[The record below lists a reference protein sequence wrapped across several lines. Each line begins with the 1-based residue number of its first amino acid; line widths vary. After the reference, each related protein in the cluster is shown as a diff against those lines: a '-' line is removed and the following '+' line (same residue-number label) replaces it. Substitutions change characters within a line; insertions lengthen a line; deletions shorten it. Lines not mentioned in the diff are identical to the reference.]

1 MMRRSLITASL
12 VLGIALVPLLAHAE
26 TVAIVGGTVYPVS
39 GPRITSGTVVLTDGR
54 ISAVG
59 ANVAVPK
66 GARTIDAR
74 GKIVTPGLIAAATQL
89 GLSEVGGERS
99 TNNAGSHGPIAAA
112 FKPWYGFFSESAY
125 IAPTRED
132 GVTTVG
138 VVPSGGFISGQIA
151 MMDLDRGTA
160 SDMLL
165 RAPVAMSAS
174 LRSGR
179 FDGMYDDETA
189 GAPNTAGNE
198 IDNGPNS
205 RGEAFGRLHALLEDV
220 RFYAKHRTGY
230 DNGNLRGLA
239 TSRDDLEA
247 LIPVAS
253 GTEPLV
259 LQADREDDINW
270 ALRFARDE
278 RIRLVIAGG
287 AEAWKIAPRIA
298 AAHVPVLAGAMNNL
312 PTSFDTLNQRHENLA
327 ILRKA
332 GVDVV
337 IVGNTGGG
345 DDEATFNVRN
355 IRYEAGNAVV
365 AGLSHDEALRAI
377 TLAPAT
383 VFGVGDKVGSLSVG
397 KEANVIVWDGDP
409 FEFATRAEHVF
420 VRGHE
425 IAERTRQDQLIDRYL
440 HLPPTRN

>member
-1 MMRRSLITASL
+1 MRRSLIAAAAAI
-12 VLGIALVPLLAHAE
+12 VVGIAPALAQAE

-39 GPRITSGTVVLTDGR
+39 GPRINRGTVVITNGR

-59 ANVAVPK
+59 SSVAVPA

-74 GKIVTPGLIAAATQL
+74 GKIVTPGLIAAQTQI
-89 GLSEVGGERS
+89 GLSEIGGERS
-99 TNNAGSHGPIAAA
+99 TNNASAHGPIAAA
-112 FKPWYGFFSESAY
+112 FQPWYGFFSESAW
-125 IAPTRED
+125 IASTRED

-138 VVPSGGFISGQIA
+138 IVPSGGFISGQIA

-165 RAPVAMSAS
+165 RGPVAIGAS

-179 FDGMYDDETA
+179 GEGMYDDETA

-220 RFYAKHRTGY
+220 RYYAHHRGGY
-230 DNGNLRGLA
+230 DSGALRGLA
-239 TSRDDLEA
+239 ASRDDLEA
-247 LIPVAS
+247 LIPVTR
-253 GTEPLV
+253 GTLPLV
-259 LQADREDDINW
+259 IAADRVDDIDW
-270 ALRFARDE
+270 ALRFGRDE
-278 RIRLVIAGG
+278 HIRVIIGGG
-287 AEAWKIAPRIA
+287 AEAWKIASRVA
-298 AAHVPVLAGAMNNL
+298 AAHVPVMAGAMNNL
-312 PTSFDTLNQRHENLA
+312 PESFDTLNQRHDNLA

-337 IVGNTGGG
+337 IIGNTDGG

-355 IRYEAGNAVV
+355 IRYEAGNAV
-365 AGLSHDEALRAI
+365 ASGLSHDDALRAL

-383 VFGVGDKVGSLSVG
+383 VFGIADKTGSLTVG
-397 KEANVIVWDGDP
+397 KEANVVVWSGDP
-409 FEFATRAEHVF
+409 FEFATHADHVF
-420 VRGHE
+420 IRGHE
-425 IAERTRQDQLIDRYL
+425 MTDGSRQDQLIQRYKQ
-440 HLPPTRN
+440 LPPTHN